1 MTVTNG
7 LLLCLMV
14 LVLLW
19 VAAAAVFGPF
29 DTASDLLSYFGFIA
43 VTGFFGAAIAG
54 IMGASSRGKESIW
67 STPVSPRVGALLI
80 NGMVAVFLC
89 GIGLLTLLILHVKG
103 STTTVLGAIVA
114 LLAGAAFGR
123 YLQKRS
129 SSRSLLPYGLSF
141 FGAFVVMLIAF
152 IATGVGR

>member
-19 VAAAAVFGPF
+19 LAAAAVFGPF
-29 DTASDLLSYFGFIA
+29 DSASEMLSYFAFIA
-43 VTGFFGAAIAG
+43 GTGFFGAVIAG
-54 IMGASSRGKESIW
+54 IMEARSRGKESIW
-67 STPVSPRVGALLI
+67 STPASPRVRALLI
-80 NGMVAVFLC
+80 NGVVSVFLC
-89 GIGLLTLLILHVKG
+89 GIGLLTLLILHAKG
-103 STTTVLGAIVA
+103 STTTVVGAIVA
-114 LLAGAAFGR
+114 LLAGAGFGR

-129 SSRSLLPYGLSF
+129 SSKSLLPYGLSF

-152 IATGVGR
+152 IATGAGR